1 MGSSSTKI
9 TTNPINREIGPLR
22 SLNHSE
28 ICKGSLTALLV
39 TPPPPPH
46 WSLLCC
52 VDVALYWIGDQEP
65 VFRLYVTRVSS
76 SRQQQ
81 QKLHTNSLLASQS
94 LSLRVRCSTTVIYPA
109 TRSTGIV
116 GSSWFFKWSLPPSHP
131 PALQT
136 NLYNSHRDITV
147 ARSPG
152 YIVSRCGLS
161 SAVCQSVSSAAVLH
175 DIFSTPGRGV
185 VVSCLICIDSHYKYI
200 FQKHNKL
207 KMT

>member
-9 TTNPINREIGPLR
+9 TTNPINREIGPLG

-81 QKLHTNSLLASQS
+81 KLHTNSLLVSQS
-94 LSLRVRCSTTVIYPA
+94 LSLRVRCSTGDIPGPTIH
-109 TRSTGIV
+109 RDIW
-116 GSSWFFKWSLPPSHP
+116 SSWFFKWSLPPSHP

-136 NLYNSHRDITV
+136 TFCNSHRDITV

-152 YIVSRCGLS
+152 FIVSRCGLS
-161 SAVCQSVSSAAVLH
+161 SAVCRVSAVLQCCMT
-175 DIFSTPGRGV
+175 FSPLLAV
-185 VVSCLICIDSHYKYI
+185 QLS
-200 FQKHNKL
+200 
-207 KMT
+207 